1 MTEGNT
7 TKARPTID
15 VAALT
20 AWMDTEG
27 LGDAKAPVTA
37 TFLSGGSQNHIFR
50 INRGDFEAV
59 LRKPPA
65 TAHESR
71 NDGILREWR
80 IIESLKGTD
89 VPHTEAIAVCTDH
102 SVLGNTFYL
111 MGFVDG
117 WSPMS
122 SGWPEPF
129 LSDLSLRPGL
139 AREIVRGVACMGAV
153 DWEAKGLSDLG
164 RPDGYH
170 ERQVERWLR
179 FYDRVKSREI
189 PGLDEATAWLQSRKP
204 KDFVPGIMHGDYQ
217 FANVMFA
224 HGAPARLS
232 AIIDWEMGTI
242 GDPKLDLA
250 WMVQIWPDKG
260 DSVDPGLYY
269 DITGMPSRDELCQY
283 YSEIS
288 GRQVDDMDY
297 YVVLARWK
305 MAIVLEQTY
314 KAGVDGKISRE
325 VMEGFGPI
333 ITKTMVRAAEFAATS
348 DYR

>member
-1 MTEGNT
+1 VSEQNT
-7 TKARPTID
+7 SKPDPTID
-15 VAALT
+15 LAALT
-20 AWMDTEG
+20 AWMDREG
-27 LGDAKAPVTA
+27 LGDQKAPVSA
-37 TFLSGGSQNHIFR
+37 SFLSGGSQNHIFR
-50 INRGDFEAV
+50 INRGEFEAV

-80 IIESLKGTD
+80 IIEALNGTD

-129 LSDLSLRPGL
+129 RSDLSLRPGL

-153 DWEAKGLSDLG
+153 DWEAKGLADLG

-179 FYDRVKSREI
+179 FYDRVQSREI
-189 PGLDEATAWLQSRKP
+189 PGMAEATAWLQSHKP

-217 FANVMFA
+217 FANVMFE

-250 WMVQIWPDKG
+250 WVVQMWPDKG
-260 DSVDPGLYY
+260 QTVAPSLYY
-269 DITGMPSRDELCQY
+269 DITGMPSRDELVQY
-283 YSEIS
+283 YSEVS

-314 KAGVDGKISRE
+314 KAGVDGKIPRE
-325 VMEGFGPI
+325 VMEAFGPI
-333 ITKTMVRAAEFAATS
+333 ITTTMARAAEFAANS